1 MKHEV
6 TEKCLETIFSFTRT
20 EHGYHTSTCTSC
32 IFLIEEKLNIEE
44 NIIQSNFVISN
55 SMGLFNSES
64 KMHVLKKKVVGTC
77 KSLLHIHCF

>member
-20 EHGYHTSTCTSC
+20 DHGHHTSTCTSC

-55 SMGLFNSES
+55 SMGLFKNS
-64 KMHVLKKKVVGTC
+64 
-77 KSLLHIHCF
+77 